1 MEVDSVFYTDR
12 SGRVTSNPLL
22 DQLPS
27 YQSLLYRRKSSLTAG
42 SKRRGSSRSRLGSSG
57 SGKWGIS
64 TFKRREEKLKSPTE
78 QRPIRELAK
87 TMAEK
92 RRHNTQRLEEA
103 RELSS
108 WSHMRRSTRRHL
120 RRLKDD
126 VEEWLNSLKLW
137 RGDIHLIEGMF
148 GTGILSYFSFLRFL
162 VMLNLVIFLLMFS
175 FVMLPIIIAPSASGN
190 ITYNIHD
197 GSECSV
203 YPSSARRGLV
213 IFHEHITDLLSGGG
227 FLEQTYLF
235 YGYYRADKIHF
246 PNITYNLPLAYLLAT
261 LAYLFL
267 SLIWIVKRSAT
278 GFKQNLVQDE
288 DRFQSF
294 CNKIFAGWDFCITN
308 ANASKLKR
316 SSLLYELKTDLEE
329 ERIKQKIADR
339 TRKDKCRIYVIRLIL
354 NLFVIAVLA
363 GCFYSI
369 YVATIFSQEAQM
381 NNIKV
386 NFIVDLIY
394 EYLPSI
400 VITLA
405 NFITPLLF
413 SIIINYEDYSPAF
426 EIRFTLMRCVFMRL
440 TSIGVLLFSLWS
452 QITKCEEEPCS
463 CGYNHVLYS
472 CWETRVGQEM
482 YKLTIFD
489 FIIIVAVTVFVEFP
503 RKLIVK
509 HCDCGLAKWWGQQE
523 FAIPQNVLE
532 IVYGQTICWIG
543 TFYSPMLPAIC
554 TIKYFFIFYIKK
566 VSLINNCR
574 PASRPFRA
582 SSSNFF
588 FLGVLLIGLALACL
602 PVTVSVAQINCSQ
615 ACGPFVHY
623 NTSWEVLPTTVSQLP
638 DGARTLLFALSSEA
652 FAVSF
657 FVVTCLA
664 MFYVIALAGAH
675 KRVINQLRE
684 QLAMEGRDKRFLI
697 QKLCQAQKV
706 SAIRSPVSR
715 SQPRS
720 PSYHT
725 SFSNNFDEGVFLA
738 HPPPDSSTHQLR
750 WCGTGGGVLLLGSTG
765 DTHTDKMLRITIRAD
780 IGAIWILF
788 CITYSQFLTVSSDD
802 IVVACGGFVKSDV
815 EINYSLIEIK
825 LYTKQGSLKYQTDC
839 APINGYFMIP
849 LYDKG
854 DFVLKIEPPL
864 GWSFEPTSVDLH
876 VDGVS
881 DICTKEEDINF
892 VFTGFSVSGT
902 VLSKGHLLGPA
913 GVEVRLSRV
922 GTEEKLQSVVTQPG
936 GKYTFLK
943 VLPGNYD
950 IIAAHP
956 SWTLEQ
962 SATSV
967 HVSNANAPAAD
978 HLVVG
983 GYDVSGEV
991 RSDGEPMKGVT
1002 FLLYSATV
1010 KKEDVSGCNLSPVDG
1025 ADSGDSSLLYLCSA
1039 LSRDDGTF
1047 IFPSLAS
1054 GEYTVVPFYRGERI
1068 TFDVAPSRM
1077 NFKVEH
1083 NSLKLEPIFRVMGFS
1098 VTGRVLNSVGGE
1110 GVPDASVSLN
1120 NQIKVIS
1127 KEDGSFRLENMTA
1140 GTYTIRVS
1148 KDLMFFEPITVKI
1161 APNTPQL
1168 PDIITAGFSVCGQI
1182 SISRLPE
1189 GMKQQGRYKVT
1200 LTHREPDKTSSKT
1213 MDSDPQGAFCF
1224 QAKPGD
1230 YSVQV
1235 LLPDME
1241 VKAGLALQPQALEVS
1256 LVDRPLTDL
1265 LFTQFMASVSGKV
1278 YCLAS
1283 CDDLSV
1289 TLQPVSRQGER
1300 RSVAL
1305 SGSGDTLS
1313 FSFDDVLPGKYKVSI
1328 SHEEWCWKHKSMEV
1342 EVLDSDVLGVEFRQI
1357 GYILRCSLSHAITLE
1372 FFQDGSK
1379 PENVGVYDLS
1389 KGVNRFCLSKPGV
1402 YKVTP
1407 RSCHQFE
1414 QDFYTYDTSAPSIL
1428 TLTAVRH
1435 HMTGLITTDKIL
1447 DVTVTIKSSI
1457 ESEPAL
1463 VLGPLRSLEEQRL
1476 EQQLMEIQLR
1486 RQERERRA
1494 AEEDGGVRDDSPP
1507 IQEKAD
1513 ELTGPFHYEFSY
1525 WARAGEKITV
1535 TPSSKELLFY
1545 PPEVEATITG
1555 ESCPGRLVD
1564 IAGRAG
1570 LFLEGKVSPELQ
1582 GVEISISEKGAAAP
1596 LITVATNEMGAYSVG
1611 PLHSDREYDISASK
1625 EGFVLS
1631 PVEGTQGDFKAFAL
1645 AGVTFKIKSEEG
1657 HPLSGVLLSLSGGQF
1672 RSNLLTQDT
1681 GLLTFN
1687 NLSPGQYY
1695 FKPMMKEFRFEPTS
1709 QMIKVEEG
1717 QNLNIDITG
1726 IKTAYS
1732 CYGAVQSL
1740 SGDAERDVAVEAV
1753 GQGECSLYSEDTV
1766 TDEEGRFRLR
1776 GLLPSC
1782 KYLIQ
1787 LRAEGN
1793 DHIER
1798 ALPSHRAIEV
1808 SSNDIEGVNII
1819 AFRQINQFDLS
1830 GNVHTSPEHLPT
1842 LSVKLYKID
1851 NLDNPINSVSL
1862 GQSLFF
1868 HFPPLDRDGE
1878 GYVLMLYST
1887 LSRSQYDFTL
1897 PQVSFTSNGYHKH
1910 ITLTFNPTRK
1920 VPDQDVAQGSYIAL
1934 PLTLLLLLAAYNHEK
1949 VIPLLLQV
1957 VNRIQGVRS
1966 MAQTSGD
1973 SAALDEAKRQA
1984 KRQKARRI

>member
-1 MEVDSVFYTDR
+1 
-12 SGRVTSNPLL
+12 
-22 DQLPS
+22 
-27 YQSLLYRRKSSLTAG
+27 
-42 SKRRGSSRSRLGSSG
+42 
-57 SGKWGIS
+57 
-64 TFKRREEKLKSPTE
+64 
-78 QRPIRELAK
+78 
-87 TMAEK
+87 
-92 RRHNTQRLEEA
+92 
-103 RELSS
+103 
-108 WSHMRRSTRRHL
+108 
-120 RRLKDD
+120 
-126 VEEWLNSLKLW
+126 
-137 RGDIHLIEGMF
+137 
-148 GTGILSYFSFLRFL
+148 
-162 VMLNLVIFLLMFS
+162 
-175 FVMLPIIIAPSASGN
+175 
-190 ITYNIHD
+190 
-197 GSECSV
+197 
-203 YPSSARRGLV
+203 
-213 IFHEHITDLLSGGG
+213 
-227 FLEQTYLF
+227 
-235 YGYYRADKIHF
+235 
-246 PNITYNLPLAYLLAT
+246 
-261 LAYLFL
+261 
-267 SLIWIVKRSAT
+267 
-278 GFKQNLVQDE
+278 
-288 DRFQSF
+288 
-294 CNKIFAGWDFCITN
+294 
-308 ANASKLKR
+308 
-316 SSLLYELKTDLEE
+316 
-329 ERIKQKIADR
+329 
-339 TRKDKCRIYVIRLIL
+339 
-354 NLFVIAVLA
+354 
-363 GCFYSI
+363 
-369 YVATIFSQEAQM
+369 
-381 NNIKV
+381 
-386 NFIVDLIY
+386 
-394 EYLPSI
+394 
-400 VITLA
+400 
-405 NFITPLLF
+405 
-413 SIIINYEDYSPAF
+413 
-426 EIRFTLMRCVFMRL
+426 
-440 TSIGVLLFSLWS
+440 
-452 QITKCEEEPCS
+452 
-463 CGYNHVLYS
+463 
-472 CWETRVGQEM
+472 
-482 YKLTIFD
+482 
-489 FIIIVAVTVFVEFP
+489 
-503 RKLIVK
+503 
-509 HCDCGLAKWWGQQE
+509 
-523 FAIPQNVLE
+523 
-532 IVYGQTICWIG
+532 
-543 TFYSPMLPAIC
+543 
-554 TIKYFFIFYIKK
+554 
-566 VSLINNCR
+566 
-574 PASRPFRA
+574 
-582 SSSNFF
+582 
-588 FLGVLLIGLALACL
+588 
-602 PVTVSVAQINCSQ
+602 
-615 ACGPFVHY
+615 
-623 NTSWEVLPTTVSQLP
+623 
-638 DGARTLLFALSSEA
+638 
-652 FAVSF
+652 
-657 FVVTCLA
+657 
-664 MFYVIALAGAH
+664 
-675 KRVINQLRE
+675 
-684 QLAMEGRDKRFLI
+684 
-697 QKLCQAQKV
+697 
-706 SAIRSPVSR
+706 
-715 SQPRS
+715 
-720 PSYHT
+720 
-725 SFSNNFDEGVFLA
+725 
-738 HPPPDSSTHQLR
+738 
-750 WCGTGGGVLLLGSTG
+750 
-765 DTHTDKMLRITIRAD
+765 MLRITIRAEP
-780 IGAIWILF
+780 GAFWLLLF
-788 CITYSQFLTVSSDD
+788 LVYSQLPAASSED
-802 IVVACGGFVKSDV
+802 IVVACGGFVKSEV
-815 EINYSLIEIK
+815 EINYSVIEIK

-892 VFTGFSVSGT
+892 VFTGFSVSGS

-913 GVEVRLSRV
+913 GVEIKLSRT
-922 GTEEKLQSVVTQPG
+922 GSEEKLQSVLTQPG
-936 GKYTFLK
+936 GKYTFSK
-943 VLPGNYD
+943 VLPGSYV
-950 IIAAHP
+950 ITAAHP

-967 HVSNANAPAAD
+967 HVSTANAPAAD

-991 RSDGEPMKGVT
+991 RSDGEPMKEVT

-1010 KKEDVSGCNLSPVDG
+1010 KREDISGCNTSPVEG
-1025 ADSGDSSLLYLCSA
+1025 ADSGDSSLAYLCSA
-1039 LSRDDGTF
+1039 LSREDGGF
-1047 IFPSLAS
+1047 VFPSLAS

-1083 NSLKLEPIFRVMGFS
+1083 NSLVLEPIFRVMGFS
-1098 VTGRVLNSVGGE
+1098 VTGRVLNSAGGE
-1110 GVPDASVSLN
+1110 GVSDATVSLN
-1120 NQIKVIS
+1120 NQIRVVS

-1140 GTYTIRVS
+1140 GTYTIRVN

-1168 PDIITAGFSVCGQI
+1168 PDIVTAGFSVCGQI
-1182 SISRLPE
+1182 SVSRLPE

-1200 LTHREPDKTSSKT
+1200 LTHQGQEKTSSRT
-1213 MDSDPQGAFCF
+1213 VESDPQGAFCF

-1235 LLPDME
+1235 SLPEAE

-1278 YCLAS
+1278 FCLAS

-1300 RSVAL
+1300 KTVAL
-1305 SGSGDTLS
+1305 SGSGDVLS

-1328 SHEEWCWKHKSMEV
+1328 SHEEWCWKHKSTEV
-1342 EVLDSDVLGVEFRQI
+1342 EVLDADVLGVEFRQI

-1379 PENVGVYDLS
+1379 PENVGVYNLS
-1389 KGVNRFCLSKPGV
+1389 KGVNRFCLSKPGI

-1414 QDFYTYDTSAPSIL
+1414 QDYYTYDTSAPSIL

-1463 VLGPLRSLEEQRL
+1463 VLGPLRSLEEHRH
-1476 EQQLMEIQLR
+1476 EQQILEIAAR

-1494 AEEDGGVRDDSPP
+1494 AEEEGAAKDGSPP
-1507 IQEKAD
+1507 IEERAD

-1570 LFLEGKVSPELQ
+1570 LFLEGQVSPELQ
-1582 GVEISISEKGAAAP
+1582 GVEISISERGAAAP
-1596 LITVATNEMGAYSVG
+1596 LITVATNENGAYSVG
-1611 PLHSDREYDISASK
+1611 PLHSDRQYDISASK

-1645 AGVTFKIKSEEG
+1645 AGVTFKIKSEDG
-1657 HPLSGVLLSLSGGQF
+1657 LPLSGVLLSLSGGQF
-1672 RSNLLTQDT
+1672 RSNLLTQDS

-1695 FKPMMKEFRFEPTS
+1695 FKPMMKEFRFEPAS
-1709 QMIKVEEG
+1709 QMITVEEG
-1717 QNLNIDITG
+1717 QNLSIDIAG

-1753 GQGECSLYSEDTV
+1753 GQGDCSLYSEDTV

-1776 GLLPSC
+1776 GLLPGC

-1798 ALPSHRAIEV
+1798 ALPQHRAVEV
-1808 SSNDIEGVNII
+1808 GSSDIEGVNII

-1830 GNVHTSPEHLPT
+1830 GNIITSPEHLPT
-1842 LSVKLYKID
+1842 LSVKLYRSD

-1878 GYVLMLYST
+1878 SYVLMLYST

-1897 PQVSFTSNGYHKH
+1897 PQVSFTSSGYHKH
-1910 ITLTFNPTRK
+1910 ITLPFNPARK

-1949 VIPLLLQV
+1949 VIPLLLQLA
-1957 VNRIQGVRS
+1957 NRIQGVRS
-1966 MAQTSGD
+1966 MAQASGD
-1973 SAALDEAKRQA
+1973 SAALDDAKRQP
-1984 KRQKARRI
+1984 KRQKARRT

>member
-1 MEVDSVFYTDR
+1 V
-12 SGRVTSNPLL
+12 
-22 DQLPS
+22 LPP
-27 YQSLLYRRKSSLTAG
+27 AG
-42 SKRRGSSRSRLGSSG
+42 L
-57 SGKWGIS
+57 
-64 TFKRREEKLKSPTE
+64 
-78 QRPIRELAK
+78 
-87 TMAEK
+87 
-92 RRHNTQRLEEA
+92 
-103 RELSS
+103 
-108 WSHMRRSTRRHL
+108 
-120 RRLKDD
+120 
-126 VEEWLNSLKLW
+126 
-137 RGDIHLIEGMF
+137 
-148 GTGILSYFSFLRFL
+148 
-162 VMLNLVIFLLMFS
+162 
-175 FVMLPIIIAPSASGN
+175 APSGPA
-190 ITYNIHD
+190 
-197 GSECSV
+197 EV
-203 YPSSARRGLV
+203 A
-213 IFHEHITDLLSGGG
+213 
-227 FLEQTYLF
+227 
-235 YGYYRADKIHF
+235 A
-246 PNITYNLPLAYLLAT
+246 AAAALLA
-261 LAYLFL
+261 A
-267 SLIWIVKRSAT
+267 
-278 GFKQNLVQDE
+278 
-288 DRFQSF
+288 
-294 CNKIFAGWDFCITN
+294 
-308 ANASKLKR
+308 
-316 SSLLYELKTDLEE
+316 
-329 ERIKQKIADR
+329 
-339 TRKDKCRIYVIRLIL
+339 
-354 NLFVIAVLA
+354 
-363 GCFYSI
+363 
-369 YVATIFSQEAQM
+369 
-381 NNIKV
+381 
-386 NFIVDLIY
+386 
-394 EYLPSI
+394 
-400 VITLA
+400 
-405 NFITPLLF
+405 
-413 SIIINYEDYSPAF
+413 
-426 EIRFTLMRCVFMRL
+426 
-440 TSIGVLLFSLWS
+440 
-452 QITKCEEEPCS
+452 
-463 CGYNHVLYS
+463 
-472 CWETRVGQEM
+472 
-482 YKLTIFD
+482 
-489 FIIIVAVTVFVEFP
+489 
-503 RKLIVK
+503 
-509 HCDCGLAKWWGQQE
+509 
-523 FAIPQNVLE
+523 
-532 IVYGQTICWIG
+532 
-543 TFYSPMLPAIC
+543 
-554 TIKYFFIFYIKK
+554 
-566 VSLINNCR
+566 
-574 PASRPFRA
+574 
-582 SSSNFF
+582 
-588 FLGVLLIGLALACL
+588 
-602 PVTVSVAQINCSQ
+602 
-615 ACGPFVHY
+615 
-623 NTSWEVLPTTVSQLP
+623 
-638 DGARTLLFALSSEA
+638 
-652 FAVSF
+652 
-657 FVVTCLA
+657 
-664 MFYVIALAGAH
+664 
-675 KRVINQLRE
+675 
-684 QLAMEGRDKRFLI
+684 
-697 QKLCQAQKV
+697 
-706 SAIRSPVSR
+706 
-715 SQPRS
+715 
-720 PSYHT
+720 
-725 SFSNNFDEGVFLA
+725 
-738 HPPPDSSTHQLR
+738 
-750 WCGTGGGVLLLGSTG
+750 
-765 DTHTDKMLRITIRAD
+765 
-780 IGAIWILF
+780 
-788 CITYSQFLTVSSDD
+788 SSDD

-854 DFVLKIEPPL
+854 DFVLKIEPPV

-913 GVEVRLSRV
+913 GVEIKLSRA
-922 GTEEKLQSVVTQPG
+922 GTEEKLQSVVTQSG
-936 GKYTFLK
+936 GKYTFYK

-950 IIAAHP
+950 ITASHP
-956 SWTLEQ
+956 SWTLD
-962 SATSV
+962 ATSV
-967 HVSNANAPAAD
+967 QVSNANAPATD

-991 RSDGEPMKGVT
+991 RSDGEPMKEVT

-1010 KKEDVSGCNLSPVDG
+1010 KRE
-1025 ADSGDSSLLYLCSA
+1025 
-1039 LSRDDGTF
+1039 
-1047 IFPSLAS
+1047 
-1054 GEYTVVPFYRGERI
+1054 VPFYRGERI

-1077 NFKVEH
+1077 NFIVEH

-1110 GVPDASVSLN
+1110 GVTDATVSLN
-1120 NQIKVIS
+1120 NQIKVVS

-1148 KDLMFFEPITVKI
+1148 KELMFFEPVTVKI

-1182 SISRLPE
+1182 SITQLPE
-1189 GMKQQGRYKVT
+1189 GMKQKGRYKVT
-1200 LTHREPDKTSSKT
+1200 LTHQGQDKTSSRT
-1213 MDSDPQGAFCF
+1213 VESDPQGAFCF

-1235 LLPDME
+1235 SLPEVE

-1265 LFTQFMASVSGKV
+1265 IFTQFMASVSGKV

-1300 RSVAL
+1300 RTVTL
-1305 SGSGDTLS
+1305 SGNNDILS
-1313 FSFDDVLPGKYKVSI
+1313 FSFDNVLPGKYKVSI
-1328 SHEEWCWKHKSMEV
+1328 SHEEWCWKHKSVEV
-1342 EVLDSDVLGVEFRQI
+1342 EVLDSDILGVEFRQI

-1379 PENVGVYDLS
+1379 PENVGMYNLS

-1435 HMTGLITTDKIL
+1435 HMTGLITTDKLL

-1476 EQQLMEIQLR
+1476 EQQLQEIQLR

-1494 AEEDGGVRDDSPP
+1494 AEEVGGARDDSPP

-1513 ELTGPFHYEFSY
+1513 ELTGPFHFEFSY
-1525 WARAGEKITV
+1525 WARAGEKVTV

-1564 IAGRAG
+1564 ITGRAG
-1570 LFLEGKVSPELQ
+1570 LFLEGQVSPELQ
-1582 GVEISISEKGAAAP
+1582 GVEISISERGAAAP

-1611 PLHSDREYDISASK
+1611 PLHSDRQYDISANK

-1645 AGVTFKIKSEEG
+1645 AGVTFKIKSEDG
-1657 HPLSGVLLSLSGGQF
+1657 QPLSGVLLSLSGGQF

-1687 NLSPGQYY
+1687 NLVGIHY
-1695 FKPMMKEFRFEPTS
+1695 R
-1709 QMIKVEEG
+1709 QMY
-1717 QNLNIDITG
+1717 LF
-1726 IKTAYS
+1726 

-1753 GQGECSLYSEDTV
+1753 GQGECRLYSEDTI

-1776 GLLPSC
+1776 GLLPGC
-1782 KYLIQ
+1782 KYLIK

-1798 ALPSHRAIEV
+1798 ALPQHRAIEV
-1808 SSNDIEGVNII
+1808 GSSDIEGINII

-1830 GNVHTSPEHLPT
+1830 GNVITSPEHLPT
-1842 LSVKLYKID
+1842 LSVKLYKSD

-1878 GYVLMLYST
+1878 TYVLMLYST

-1897 PQVSFTSNGYHKH
+1897 PQVSFTSTGYHKH
-1910 ITLTFNPTRK
+1910 VTLTFNPTRK

-1949 VIPLLLQV
+1949 VIPVLLQL

-1966 MAQTSGD
+1966 MAQASGD

-1984 KRQKARRI
+1984 KRQKARRT